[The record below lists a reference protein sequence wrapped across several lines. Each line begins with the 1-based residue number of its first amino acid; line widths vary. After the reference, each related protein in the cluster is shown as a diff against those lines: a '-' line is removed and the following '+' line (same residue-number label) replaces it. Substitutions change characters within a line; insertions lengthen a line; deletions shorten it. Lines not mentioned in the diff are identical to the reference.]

1 MREGRARLGEA
12 DWHVMNRGA
21 RRLDIFK
28 TPADRSAFLS
38 MLGRYAAD
46 HHAKVLGYRLRPNH
60 FHLLLR
66 ATGRDLGRVMHSLTF
81 QYARHFN
88 RTHGFKGHLFEH
100 AYFSHPQRHA
110 VRVAWLVRHLQS
122 PGYLGRADAAGI
134 VDPRP
139 VLDACPELRAF
150 EKSGDFA
157 LVRGRAQPIKGGPVY
172 KNRML
177 KAFPELKPLAEA
189 EIREV
194 HAWILKAIGGRR
206 FGKLGRK
213 LEPASIAIS
222 LTRAAVP
229 WAPPTIAKVLGT
241 SAPAIAMA
249 EFRLRRRQ
257 KQDDELD
264 AFLKAVERKLG
275 LA

>member
-28 TPADRSAFLS
+28 TPADRAVFLE
-38 MLGRYAAD
+38 MLGRYADD
-46 HHAKVLGYRLRPNH
+46 HRAKVLAYRLRPNH
-60 FHLLLR
+60 FHLVVR
-66 ATGRDLGRVMHSLTF
+66 ATGRDLGLLMHSLTF

-88 RTHGFKGHLFEH
+88 RAHGLKGHLFEH
-100 AYFSHPQRHA
+100 AYFSHPQRRLA
-110 VRVAWLVRHLQS
+110 RVAWLVRHLRS
-122 PGYLGRADAAGI
+122 PGYAGRGDPAGV

-139 VLDACPELRAF
+139 VLDACGDFRAF
-150 EKSGDFA
+150 EKSGD
-157 LVRGRAQPIKGGPVY
+157 LSRVRGRARPLPGGPVY
-172 KNRML
+172 KTRML
-177 KAFPELKPLAEA
+177 KAYPELRPLAEA

-194 HAWILKAIGGRR
+194 HAWLLKQIGGRR
-206 FGKLGRK
+206 FGALGRK
-213 LEPASIAIS
+213 LEPGSIAIS

-229 WAPPTIAKVLGT
+229 WAPPMIAKVLGT

-257 KQDDELD
+257 KQDKELD
-264 AFLKAVERKLG
+264 AFLRALERKLG